1 VKHVQNKVLKT
12 NTKIILETDT
22 KTHSKQNFK
31 AQHLQNKL
39 LTHNSKAFTLAEVL
53 IALVVIGVIAAITVP
68 NIIQSTKKKE
78 LHSAFLKTYSEL
90 NQVAHRFKNDNYISI
105 PEYDVAKGLNST
117 INEIMK
123 YYQTTN
129 SNLAPMQGTANANGE
144 YIAYYDIHTMNG
156 AKYSGG
162 ANSAGKNSSF
172 LCDDSSFKSN
182 LSGALFLF
190 NNVPNA
196 NENGPVICVDING
209 RKGPNRYG
217 YDYFLF
223 IFTVDGNVIPMGQNH
238 KNNTSSY
245 CTAGNGWCGNFSNV
259 GSQYCD
265 KTSNNIAFNTSCANY
280 ALTNKHPNNPNKTY
294 WEDYI

>member
-12 NTKIILETDT
+12 NTKIILETNT
-22 KTHSKQNFK
+22 KTHSKQNLK

-39 LTHNSKAFTLAEVL
+39 LKHNSKAFTLAEVL
-53 IALVVIGVIAAITVP
+53 IALVVIGIIAAITVP

-90 NQVAHRFKNDNYISI
+90 NQVAHKFKNDNYISI
-105 PEYDVAKGLNST
+105 PEYAADKGLSPTVNA
-117 INEIMK
+117 IMK

-129 SNLAPMQGTANANGE
+129 SNLASGQGTANKNAE
-144 YIAYYDIHTMNG
+144 YIAYYDMHPMNG
-156 AKYSGG
+156 SKFSGG
-162 ANSAGKNSSF
+162 GNATGKNSSF
-172 LCDDSSFKSN
+172 LCDNSSFKSN
-182 LSGALFLF
+182 LSGEIFLF
-190 NNVPNA
+190 NDAPATNK
-196 NENGPVICVDING
+196 NGPVICVDING

-238 KNNTSSY
+238 TNNVGFCY
-245 CTAGNGWCGNFSNV
+245 AANGVCGNFNNV
-259 GSQYCD
+259 GSGFCN
-265 KTSNNIAFNTSCANY
+265 KTSSNIAYGTSCANY